1 MFWDVMSQTFLFTDK
16 VIFVIYIIF
25 AILIFILDFLSK
37 RFMVAFLFGKGFLE
51 VLGLSTTNFGKLIE
65 NRGGESFEIIKD
77 VFNFTYIGNK
87 GAAWGIFGGKQTFL
101 IVVTAVL
108 LAVIAIVAYK
118 YRGKSKTLNT
128 GLSFVTGGALGNLFD
143 RIFYGKVVDFI
154 DFEIIDFPIFNVA
167 DIFVCIGAGLVLIY
181 FIFLEKEENGK
192 N

>member
-1 MFWDVMSQTFLFTDK
+1 M
-16 VIFVIYIIF
+16 IYLLV
-25 AILIFILDFLSK
+25 AILIFALDFFSK

-51 VLGLSTTNFGKLIE
+51 ILGLSPDNFGKLIK

-101 IVVTAVL
+101 IILTIL
-108 LAVIAIVAYK
+108 LIIFMGFVWYK
-118 YRGKSKTLNT
+118 YRNKSKTLTT

-143 RIFYGKVVDFI
+143 RVFYGEVVDFI
-154 DFEIIDFPIFNVA
+154 DFEIINFPIFNVA
-167 DIFVCIGAGLVLIY
+167 DIFVCIGAGLILIY